1 MIGPGLMHPERTCPC
16 DDDFLPGL
24 RDKEECSQLATEQLP
39 GDACSAE
46 HANMD
51 FEEILIAFFLLPIP

>member
-1 MIGPGLMHPERTCPC
+1 MLNASDMVPAPAQSPGAT
-16 DDDFLPGL
+16 
-24 RDKEECSQLATEQLP
+24 LATEQLP